1 MAEWQK
7 GTTKNSF
14 PLEKNSYNLQLQK
27 AVGPSGGPSG
37 GPSYKAL
44 RRRNFFVV
52 LLYAAITISQ
62 RET

>member
-7 GTTKNSF
+7 ETIKNSF
-14 PLEKNSYNLQLQK
+14 PLERNSYKLQRQK
-27 AVGPSGGPSG
+27 AEGPSG